1 MHKNWH
7 RVDVKKSYRERLFVS
22 SCLLGRDVYLNSVT
36 LNVDHNS
43 DNNNCCCEANEIRC
57 LRSEKGILELPKFVW
72 PSTE

>member
-1 MHKNWH
+1 VHKNWH
-7 RVDVKKSYRERLFVS
+7 RVDVKESYRERLFVS

-43 DNNNCCCEANEIRC
+43 DNNNCCCETNEIRC

-72 PSTE
+72 SSTE